1 MNLATILARTVK
13 YLPSWFPGASFIRNA
28 VLWKAKLQEFVDR
41 PYEYVLDEM
50 VSEFPLFFSVC
61 HLS

>member
-1 MNLATILARTVK
+1 M
-13 YLPSWFPGASFIRNA
+13 RNA
-28 VLWKAKLQEFVDR
+28 VLWKAKIQEFVDR

-50 VSEFPLFFSVC
+50 VSEFPLFYSIY